1 MRLDI
6 SKLLYKPNYFQEN
19 PITLL
24 HFTMSEW
31 NGHLYPLNR
40 DAILHMRRI
49 YTDCLCT
56 SEELVW
62 QKTIVENQEVEIIA
76 CNDCYKWSLIMSSK
90 NEQNEFREG
99 LKRKNLCQEDTSTS
113 GRPHSVIGDER
124 VERASTARTMPTA
137 RHGFRAIFNLLLENP
152 SIREVSMYALLLYSF
167 LWAPTLSMELL
178 KIK

>member
-31 NGHLYPLNR
+31 NGQLYPLNR
-40 DAILHMRRI
+40 DTILHMRRI
-49 YTDCLCT
+49 YTDCRCT

-76 CNDCYKWSLIMSSK
+76 CNDCFKWSLIMSYINEENESK
-90 NEQNEFREG
+90 TD
-99 LKRKNLCQEDTSTS
+99 LKRENLGQVPNSHS
-113 GRPHSVIGDER
+113 GNKR
-124 VERASTARTMPTA
+124 VGKASTAGTMPIA
-137 RHGFRAIFNLLLENP
+137 RHGFRTIFDLLLDNA
-152 SIREVSMYALLLYSF
+152 SNRKVNMYALLLYSF

-178 KIK
+178 KIN